1 MNYFEYRIAI
11 WKQERRI
18 KNLEKDEPEPH
29 PDPEMGSS
37 SDYYTHLA
45 LANQWLACIE
55 TKYYQSK
62 TRKALVDMPDLSDP
76 TMYGRIEWD
85 YDEAE
90 TPYLTQKGFK
100 QVRADLRADFKLK
113 VDVLAPIISTVT
125 GLLGVVV
132 AILAIVYAK

>member
-1 MNYFEYRIAI
+1 MSLSRILILRWVVQVTTTPTLHLLISGWHASKRSTTRA
-11 WKQERRI
+11 KQE
-18 KNLEKDEPEPH
+18 
-29 PDPEMGSS
+29 
-37 SDYYTHLA
+37 
-45 LANQWLACIE
+45 
-55 TKYYQSK
+55 
-62 TRKALVDMPDLSDP
+62 KALVDMPDLSDP